1 MSEKQRLNFID
12 LAKTPKVITG
22 IVISLAGIYWAFKDF
37 NFIDFKQSIQQID
50 SVYFLFAT
58 IFLWGSVWLRGL
70 RWKWLFKESSS
81 PSVSS
86 LYRAE
91 LIGYFGNNVLPLR
104 LGELLR
110 TYIVGKENNFSKS
123 FVFGTVVLERLM
135 DMLALTF
142 FGIILLFLYPFEEE
156 WISDY
161 LLKGGAVI
169 LIIILTLTILSRFKP
184 NNTDNKFLSILNQ
197 ILDGLLSIRKQR
209 VIPVVISSIL
219 IWSIYLID
227 VYFIQRAFQFN
238 LSWTQTLA
246 VLVISSLVLSIPS
259 APGMIGTFHAAVK
272 YTMVDLF
279 AFTPN
284 EGNSFAI
291 LMHAYG
297 YILFTL
303 LGAYYFLKSQFH
315 ENAIKNVLNTDS
327 NELQKN

>member
-1 MSEKQRLNFID
+1 MSEKQRPNFID
-12 LAKTPKVITG
+12 LAKSPKAIIG
-22 IVISLAGIYWAFKDF
+22 IIISLTGVYWAFRDF
-37 NFIDFKQSIQQID
+37 NYIDFKRSIQQID
-50 SVYFLFAT
+50 LVYLILAT

-110 TYIVGKENNFSKS
+110 TYIVGKENNLSKS

-135 DMLALTF
+135 DMLALIF
-142 FGIILLFLYPFEEE
+142 FAIILFFLYPFEEG

-161 LLKGGAVI
+161 LIKGGVAI
-169 LIIILTLTILSRFKP
+169 LIIILLLAILSRFKS
-184 NNTDNKFLSILNQ
+184 NSTNNKFLSILNQ
-197 ILDGLLSIRKQR
+197 ILNGLLSIRKQK
-209 VIPVVISSIL
+209 VIPVVISSLL
-219 IWSIYLID
+219 IWSIYLLD

-238 LSWTQTLA
+238 LSWDQSLT

-279 AFTPN
+279 AFTPS

-291 LMHAYG
+291 LLHAYG
-297 YILFTL
+297 YILLTL

-315 ENAIKNVLNTDS
+315 EYAINSILNTDPD
-327 NELQKN
+327 ELQKN

>member
-1 MSEKQRLNFID
+1 MSKKQRLNFID
-12 LAKTPKVITG
+12 LAKTPNAITG
-22 IVISLAGIYWAFKDF
+22 IVISLAVIYWAFKDF
-37 NFIDFKQSIQQID
+37 NFIDFKQYIQQID

-110 TYIVGKENNFSKS
+110 TYIVGKENNLSKS

-142 FGIILLFLYPFEEE
+142 FGIILLFLYPFEEQ

-161 LLKGGAVI
+161 LLNGGVAI
-169 LIIILTLTILSRFKP
+169 LILIVTLTILRRFKF

-197 ILDGLLSIRKQR
+197 ILEGLLSIRKQK
-209 VIPVVISSIL
+209 VIPVVISSFL
-219 IWSIYLID
+219 IWGIYLLD
-227 VYFIQRAFQFN
+227 VYLIQKAFQFN

-315 ENAIKNVLNTDS
+315 EHAINNVLNTDF

>member
-1 MSEKQRLNFID
+1 MVG
-12 LAKTPKVITG
+12 LAGNPKVITG
-22 IVISLAGIYWAFKDF
+22 VFISLAGIYWAFKDF
-37 NFIDFKQSIQQID
+37 HFFDFKRSIQQID
-50 SVYFLFAT
+50 LVYLILAT
-58 IFLWGSVWLRGL
+58 IFLWGSVWVRGL
-70 RWKWLFKESSS
+70 RWKWLFKESAS

-104 LGELLR
+104 LGEILR
-110 TYIVGKENNFSKS
+110 AYIVGKENNLSKS

-142 FGIILLFLYPFEEE
+142 FAIILLFLYPFEEG
-156 WISDY
+156 WVSDFI
-161 LLKGGAVI
+161 LKGGVVLSIVI
-169 LIIILTLTILSRFKP
+169 FTLIIISRFKIK
-184 NNTDNKFLSILNQ
+184 TTENKLLRILNQ
-197 ILDGLLSIRKQR
+197 IMDGLQSIKKQR
-209 VIPVVISSIL
+209 IIPVVIASIL
-219 IWSIYLID
+219 IWSIYLLD

-238 LSWTQTLA
+238 LSWTQSLT

>member
-1 MSEKQRLNFID
+1 MVG
-12 LAKTPKVITG
+12 LAKDPKVIIG
-22 IVISLAGIYWAFKDF
+22 VVISFAGIYWAFKDF
-37 NFIDFKQSIQQID
+37 VFFDFKQSIQQIELA
-50 SVYFLFAT
+50 YLLLAT
-58 IFLWGSVWLRGL
+58 LFLWGSVWLRGL
-70 RWKWLFKESSS
+70 RWKWLFKESAS
-81 PSVSS
+81 PSVAS

-104 LGELLR
+104 LGEILR
-110 TYIVGKENNFSKS
+110 AYIVGKENNLPKS

-135 DMLALTF
+135 DMFALIF
-142 FGIILLFLYPFEEE
+142 FGIILLILYPFEEG
-156 WISDY
+156 WVGDY
-161 LLKGGAVI
+161 ILKGGSVI
-169 LIIILTLTILSRFKP
+169 LIIIFALIIISRFKLKS
-184 NNTDNKFLSILNQ
+184 TENKILKIFNQ
-197 ILDGLLSIRKQR
+197 IMDGLLSIRKKSI
-209 VIPVVISSIL
+209 IPVVISSIL
-219 IWSIYLID
+219 IWSIYLLD
-227 VYFIQRAFQFN
+227 VHLIQRAFQFN
-238 LSWTQTLA
+238 LSWTQSLA
-246 VLVISSLVLSIPS
+246 ILVISSLVLSIPS

-315 ENAIKNVLNTDS
+315 EHAIKNVLNTDS

>member
-12 LAKTPKVITG
+12 LAKTPKAITG

-37 NFIDFKQSIQQID
+37 NFMDFKQSIQQID

-161 LLKGGAVI
+161 LLKGGVAI
-169 LIIILTLTILSRFKP
+169 LIIILTLTILSRFKS
-184 NNTDNKFLSILNQ
+184 NNTSNKFLSILNQ
-197 ILDGLLSIRKQR
+197 ILDGLLSIRKQK
-209 VIPVVISSIL
+209 VIPVVISSLL
-219 IWSIYLID
+219 IWSIYLLD
-227 VYFIQRAFQFN
+227 VYLIQKAFQFN
-238 LSWTQTLA
+238 LSWAQTLA
-246 VLVISSLVLSIPS
+246 VLVISSMVLSIPS

>member
-1 MSEKQRLNFID
+1 MVG
-12 LAKTPKVITG
+12 LAGNPKVIAG
-22 IVISLAGIYWAFKDF
+22 VFISLAGIYWAFKDF
-37 NFIDFKQSIQQID
+37 HFFDFKRSIQQID
-50 SVYFLFAT
+50 LVYLILAT
-58 IFLWGSVWLRGL
+58 IFLWGSVWVRGL
-70 RWKWLFKESSS
+70 RWKWLFKESAP

-104 LGELLR
+104 LGEILR
-110 TYIVGKENNFSKS
+110 TYIIGKENNLSKS

-142 FGIILLFLYPFEEE
+142 FAIILLFLYPFEEE

-184 NNTDNKFLSILNQ
+184 NITDNKFLSILNQ

-209 VIPVVISSIL
+209 VIPVVISSFL
-219 IWSIYLID
+219 IWSIYLLD

-238 LSWTQTLA
+238 LSWTQSLT

-315 ENAIKNVLNTDS
+315 EHAINNVLNTDP

>member
-1 MSEKQRLNFID
+1 MSKKHRTKMVG
-12 LAKTPKVITG
+12 LAKDPKVIIG
-22 IVISLAGIYWAFKDF
+22 VVISFAGIYWAFKDF
-37 NFIDFKQSIQQID
+37 VIFDFKQSIQQID
-50 SVYFLFAT
+50 FVYFLLAT
-58 IFLWGSVWLRGL
+58 IFLWGSVWLRGI
-70 RWKWLFKESSS
+70 RWKWLFNDSAS
-81 PSVSS
+81 PSVAS

-104 LGELLR
+104 LGEILR
-110 TYIVGKENNFSKS
+110 AYIVGKENNLPKS

-135 DMLALTF
+135 DMFALIF
-142 FGIILLFLYPFEEE
+142 FGIILLFLYPFEEG
-156 WISDY
+156 WVGDY
-161 LLKGGAVI
+161 ILKGGSVI
-169 LIIILTLTILSRFKP
+169 LVVIFALIIIRRVKFRSTE
-184 NNTDNKFLSILNQ
+184 NKLLRILNQ
-197 ILDGLLSIRKQR
+197 IMDGLQSIKKQR
-209 VIPVVISSIL
+209 IIPVVIASIL
-219 IWSIYLID
+219 IWSIYLLD
-227 VYFIQRAFQFN
+227 VHLIQRAFQFN
-238 LSWTQTLA
+238 LSWTQSLA
-246 VLVISSLVLSIPS
+246 ILVISSLVLSIPS

-315 ENAIKNVLNTDS
+315 EHAIKNVLNTDS

>member
-1 MSEKQRLNFID
+1 MSRKQRLNFID
-12 LAKTPKVITG
+12 LAKSPKAITG

-50 SVYFLFAT
+50 SVYFLLAT

-169 LIIILTLTILSRFKP
+169 LIIILTLAILSRFKP
-184 NNTDNKFLSILNQ
+184 NNTDNK
-197 ILDGLLSIRKQR
+197 LLSI
-209 VIPVVISSIL
+209 
-219 IWSIYLID
+219 
-227 VYFIQRAFQFN
+227 
-238 LSWTQTLA
+238 
-246 VLVISSLVLSIPS
+246 
-259 APGMIGTFHAAVK
+259 
-272 YTMVDLF
+272 
-279 AFTPN
+279 
-284 EGNSFAI
+284 
-291 LMHAYG
+291 
-297 YILFTL
+297 
-303 LGAYYFLKSQFH
+303 
-315 ENAIKNVLNTDS
+315 
-327 NELQKN
+327 

>member
-12 LAKTPKVITG
+12 LAKSPKAIIG
-22 IVISLAGIYWAFKDF
+22 IIISLAGVYWAFRDF
-37 NFIDFKQSIQQID
+37 NYIDFKRSIQQID
-50 SVYFLFAT
+50 LVYLILAT

-104 LGELLR
+104 LGEILR
-110 TYIVGKENNFSKS
+110 TYIIGKENNLSKS

-135 DMLALTF
+135 DMLALIF
-142 FGIILLFLYPFEEE
+142 FAIILFFLYPFEEG

-161 LLKGGAVI
+161 LVKGGVAI
-169 LIIILTLTILSRFKP
+169 LIIILLLAILSRFKF
-184 NNTDNKFLSILNQ
+184 NSTNNKFLSILNQ
-197 ILDGLLSIRKQR
+197 ILNGLLSIRKQK
-209 VIPVVISSIL
+209 VIPVVISSLL
-219 IWSIYLID
+219 IWSIYLLD

-238 LSWTQTLA
+238 LSWAQSLT

-291 LMHAYG
+291 LLHAYG
-297 YILFTL
+297 YILLTL

-315 ENAIKNVLNTDS
+315 EYAINSVLNTDP

>member
-1 MSEKQRLNFID
+1 MSGKQRLNFID
-12 LAKTPKVITG
+12 LAKSPKAITG

-37 NFIDFKQSIQQID
+37 NFIDFKRSIQQID

-58 IFLWGSVWLRGL
+58 IFLLGSVWLRGL

-161 LLKGGAVI
+161 LLKGGVAI
-169 LIIILTLTILSRFKP
+169 LIIILTLTILSRFKS
-184 NNTDNKFLSILNQ
+184 NNTSNKFLSILNQ
-197 ILDGLLSIRKQR
+197 ILDGLLSIRKQK
-209 VIPVVISSIL
+209 VIPVVISSLL
-219 IWSIYLID
+219 IWSIYLLD
-227 VYFIQRAFQFN
+227 VYLIQKAFQFN
-238 LSWTQTLA
+238 LSWAQTLA

-315 ENAIKNVLNTDS
+315 EYAISNVLNTNP

>member
-1 MSEKQRLNFID
+1 MSKKHKINMVG
-12 LAKTPKVITG
+12 LAGSPKVITG
-22 IVISLAGIYWAFKDF
+22 VFISLAGIYWAFKDF
-37 NFIDFKQSIQQID
+37 NFIDFKRSIQQID
-50 SVYFLFAT
+50 LVYLILAT
-58 IFLWGSVWLRGL
+58 IFLWGSVWVRGL
-70 RWKWLFKESSS
+70 RWKWLFKESAP

-104 LGELLR
+104 LGEILR
-110 TYIVGKENNFSKS
+110 TYIIGKENNLSKS

-135 DMLALTF
+135 DMLALIF
-142 FGIILLFLYPFEEE
+142 FAIILFFLYPFEEG

-161 LLKGGAVI
+161 LVKGGVAI
-169 LIIILTLTILSRFKP
+169 LIIILLLAILSRFKF
-184 NNTDNKFLSILNQ
+184 NSTNNKFLSILNQ
-197 ILDGLLSIRKQR
+197 ILNGLLSIRKQK
-209 VIPVVISSIL
+209 VIPVVISSLL
-219 IWSIYLID
+219 IWSIYLLD

-238 LSWTQTLA
+238 LSWAQSLT

-291 LMHAYG
+291 LLHAYG
-297 YILFTL
+297 YILLTL

-315 ENAIKNVLNTDS
+315 EYAINSVLNTDLD
-327 NELQKN
+327 ELQKN

>member
-12 LAKTPKVITG
+12 LAKNPKAITG

-37 NFIDFKQSIQQID
+37 NFINFKRSIQQID
-50 SVYFLFAT
+50 FVYLLFAT

-70 RWKWLFKESSS
+70 RWKWLFKEASS

-104 LGELLR
+104 LGEILR
-110 TYIVGKENNFSKS
+110 SYIIGKENNLSKS

-209 VIPVVISSIL
+209 VIPVVISSFL
-219 IWSIYLID
+219 IWSIYLLD

-238 LSWTQTLA
+238 LSWTQTLV
-246 VLVISSLVLSIPS
+246 VLVISSLVLAIPS

-315 ENAIKNVLNTDS
+315 KHAINNVLNTDP

>member
-1 MSEKQRLNFID
+1 MSKKHRINMVG
-12 LAKTPKVITG
+12 LASDPKVIIG
-22 IVISLAGIYWAFKDF
+22 VVISLAGIYWAFKDF
-37 NFIDFKQSIQQID
+37 DFFDFKQSIQQIELA
-50 SVYFLFAT
+50 YLLLAT
-58 IFLWGSVWLRGL
+58 LFLWGSVWLRGL
-70 RWKWLFKESSS
+70 RWKWLFKDSAS
-81 PSVSS
+81 PSVAS

-104 LGELLR
+104 LGEILR
-110 TYIVGKENNFSKS
+110 AYIVGKENNLPKS

-135 DMLALTF
+135 DMFALIF
-142 FGIILLFLYPFEEE
+142 FGIILLILYPFEEG
-156 WISDY
+156 WVGDY
-161 LLKGGAVI
+161 ILKGGSVI
-169 LIIILTLTILSRFKP
+169 LIIIFALIIIRRFKLKS
-184 NNTDNKFLSILNQ
+184 TEIKILRIFNQ
-197 ILDGLLSIRKQR
+197 IMDGLLSIRKKSI
-209 VIPVVISSIL
+209 IPVVISSIL
-219 IWSIYLID
+219 IWSIYLLD
-227 VYFIQRAFQFN
+227 VYLIQRAFQFN
-238 LSWTQTLA
+238 LSWTQSLT

-272 YTMVDLF
+272 FTMVDLF